1 MHTQHMK
8 ARGTLMGR
16 TPCAPTFCEILVART
31 PCASTVRER
40 KRTVAPC
47 RETDVTV
54 AQGRGGD
61 RTVALAWRV
70 AWPLAALLTLGPG
83 CFVFVSTGPSHIED
97 ATIVFVVTDD
107 RGEFVAHV
115 HIEVTAIASTWR
127 TDGRTHFDGAFH
139 CRVQGS
145 VDRVRVGVTPPDGY
159 ALVQSDGWPR
169 TLLVGAGGED
179 IIEVR
184 VRRLRP
190 D

>member
-1 MHTQHMK
+1 MRVSH
-8 ARGTLMGR
+8 R
-16 TPCAPTFCEILVART
+16 PVAR
-31 PCASTVRER
+31 S
-40 KRTVAPC
+40 
-47 RETDVTV
+47 
-54 AQGRGGD
+54 
-61 RTVALAWRV
+61 W
-70 AWPLAALLTLGPG
+70 LAAWMVGAILIVGPG
-83 CFVFVSTGPSHIED
+83 CLVFVSTGPSHIED

-107 RGEFVAHV
+107 RGELVAHV
-115 HIEVTAIASTWR
+115 HIAVTAVASTWR
-127 TDGRTHFDGAFH
+127 TEGRTHFDGAFH

-169 TLLVGAGGED
+169 TLMVDAGGED